1 MKPILT
7 AFLLL
12 SAFLSGAQTAPD
24 WNRCMASESAALGSF
39 PFNHTPLSIKG
50 SDGRIA
56 LPFAH
61 FMLVTATDPSDF
73 N

>member
-1 MKPILT
+1 MKPFLT

-12 SAFLSGAQTAPD
+12 SAFLSGAQIAPD
-24 WNRCMASESAALGSF
+24 WNLCMAIEAGPNGSF
-39 PFNHTPLSIKG
+39 PFNHTPLIMKG

-56 LPFAH
+56 LPIAH
-61 FMLVTATDPSDF
+61 FMLVTATDHSDF

>member
-12 SAFLSGAQTAPD
+12 STLLSGAQTAPG
-24 WNRCMASESAALGSF
+24 WNRCMAKESGPNGSF
-39 PFNHTPLSIKG
+39 PFNHTPLIMKG
-50 SDGRIA
+50 SDGRVA
-56 LPFAH
+56 LPCSLL
-61 FMLVTATDPSDF
+61 MLVTEPDHSDF